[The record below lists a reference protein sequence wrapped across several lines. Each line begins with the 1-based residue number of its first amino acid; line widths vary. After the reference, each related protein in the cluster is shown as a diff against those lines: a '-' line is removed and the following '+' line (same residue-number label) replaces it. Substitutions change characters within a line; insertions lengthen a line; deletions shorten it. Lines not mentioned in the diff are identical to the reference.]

1 MPSVPIPEKVRVL
14 RHAFPASKLPSPLQ
28 TVLLAHNQ
36 LPGRM
41 RCVDAWVYLT
51 NNPAIAASV
60 QVWTG
65 PNQTGERLCEFDC
78 AKATSGYLH
87 EQEKMHATG
96 VVDPAG
102 STSALYLWRTDSA
115 LEGEVFL
122 LFAREPAAP

>member
-1 MPSVPIPEKVRVL
+1 MPAHPLLNPS
-14 RHAFPASKLPSPLQ
+14 PAYIVKHVFASSKLPSPLQ
-28 TVLLAHNQ
+28 TMLLPHIEV
-36 LPGRM
+36 PYRM

-51 NNPAIAASV
+51 NDPAVAASL

-96 VVDPAG
+96 SINPEGG
-102 STSALYLWRTDSA
+102 SGALYLWRTDSV
-115 LEGEVFL
+115 LDGELYLMFI
-122 LFAREPAAP
+122 REHE